1 MIVVKL
7 GGSLAEGESLR
18 GWLEPLGEG
27 RGRIVVVPG
36 GGAFAETVRRE
47 QARHLFS
54 DRAAHRMAILAME
67 QYALLLAD
75 LSSALAPCRTLA
87 EMRAAAAADLVPVW
101 LPSTMALADP
111 AVEESWTVTS
121 DSLAAWLAR
130 RLEAETLALVKSV
143 AAARPLDAEALA
155 ARGMV
160 DEAFPRCLAASGARL
175 EWFGPGEEGR
185 FRRLL
190 ATAARAP

>member
-7 GGSLAEGESLR
+7 GGSLAEAESLAA
-18 GWLEPLGEG
+18 WLEPLGAG
-27 RGRIVVVPG
+27 RGRAVVVPG

-47 QARHLFS
+47 QERHLFS

-75 LSSALAPCRTLA
+75 LSSALAPCRTVA
-87 EMRAAAAADLVPVW
+87 EMRAASAADLVPVW
-101 LPSTMALADP
+101 LPSAMALADP

-160 DEAFPRCLAASGARL
+160 DEAFPRYLAASGARL
-175 EWFGPGEEGR
+175 EWLGPGEEGR
-185 FRRLL
+185 FRGLL

>member
-7 GGSLAEGESLR
+7 GGSLAEAESL
-18 GWLEPLGEG
+18 GAWLEPLGAG
-27 RGRIVVVPG
+27 RGHIVVVPG

-47 QARHLFS
+47 QKRHLFS
-54 DRAAHRMAILAME
+54 DRAAHWMAILAME

-75 LSSALAPCRTLA
+75 RSSAIVPCRTIA
-87 EMRAAAAADLVPVW
+87 EMRAASAADLVPVW
-101 LPSTMALADP
+101 LPSTIALADS
-111 AVEESWTVTS
+111 AVEASWTVTS
-121 DSLAAWLAR
+121 DSLAARLAR

-143 AAARPLDAEALA
+143 TAARPLDAEALA

-160 DEAFPRCLAASGARL
+160 DEAFPRYLTASGARL
-175 EWFGPGEEGR
+175 EWFGPGDEAR